1 MNVVLSVR
9 RSITHIVKTVV
20 NILRLVMEGMN
31 KRFKG
36 EGMELKIIDNSIRM
50 RYQDVYFLFNFNF
63 AHSNLLVSALPPT
76 DQKADSE
83 LEGK

>member
-1 MNVVLSVR
+1 MLSVR

-36 EGMELKIIDNSIRM
+36 EGMELKIIDNSM
-50 RYQDVYFLFNFNF
+50 
-63 AHSNLLVSALPPT
+63 
-76 DQKADSE
+76 E
-83 LEGK
+83 LN